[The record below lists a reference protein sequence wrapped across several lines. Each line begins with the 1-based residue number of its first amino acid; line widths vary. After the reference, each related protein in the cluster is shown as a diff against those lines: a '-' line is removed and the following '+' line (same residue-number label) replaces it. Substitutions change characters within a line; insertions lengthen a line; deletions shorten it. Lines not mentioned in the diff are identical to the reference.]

1 MGTLARASPALA
13 ALFRPLLSPLAFSLL
28 GSARRCLP
36 PQGPVSAA
44 AAQASQ
50 PAPIRHLG
58 CDDALRLPDFSR
70 RLTHSA
76 SLAAA
81 PGRPHLGCFRVH
93 HPDGAGAWKTSE
105 RGRRHRL
112 MGCATQGLH
121 CAHRVLCCCRRRLR
135 AAGGLGGGRRRE
147 INTAALSSLEY

>member
-13 ALFRPLLSPLAFSLL
+13 ALFRLLLSPLAFSLL
-28 GSARRCLP
+28 GSARRCLL

-58 CDDALRLPDFSR
+58 CDDALRSPDLSR

-81 PGRPHLGCFRVH
+81 PGSVELGCFRVR
-93 HPDGAGAWKTSE
+93 HPDGAGAWKTVEE
-105 RGRRHRL
+105 RREHRL
-112 MGCATQGLH
+112 MSCATQGLH
-121 CAHRVLCCCRRRLR
+121 CMDRVL
-135 AAGGLGGGRRRE
+135 
-147 INTAALSSLEY
+147 